1 MTDKNFNDIVKKF
14 DLDQKEINDIAQDM
28 CKTCTEALD
37 QVVDIISDTMREQ
50 PSLNDRDLDY
60 FILNLPIYIYHA
72 STQLE
77 RLGLNEDISAL
88 KKKEAVLR
96 TLEESQFSGNAQNRM
111 NMAELQNA
119 DALILNII
127 FARAYKMAKSKLDCA
142 YEVLASCKKV
152 MSRRIEELKAFNSDT
167 KTVQNY

>member
-37 QVVDIISDTMREQ
+37 QVVDIISNIMREQ
-50 PSLNDRDLDY
+50 PNLNDRDLDY

-88 KKKEAVLR
+88 KRSSITYVR
-96 TLEESQFSGNAQNRM
+96 RVP
-111 NMAELQNA
+111 
-119 DALILNII
+119 I
-127 FARAYKMAKSKLDCA
+127 FRYCSKSYEYGRAPKCRCPYFKYYFCTS
-142 YEVLASCKKV
+142 V
-152 MSRRIEELKAFNSDT
+152 
-167 KTVQNY
+167 